1 LTAEATG
8 EVELEGKVLV
18 IRRIHV
24 RLHLKAE
31 ESQRAT
37 AERAH
42 GFFAQ
47 NCPIYR
53 SLHPQIGITT
63 ELVFESAG

>member
-1 LTAEATG
+1 MAEAAG

-24 RLHLKAE
+24 RLRLRAGE
-31 ESQRAT
+31 ADRAT
-37 AERAH
+37 ALRVHEFYAE
-42 GFFAQ
+42 

-53 SLHPQIGITT
+53 SLKGAIAITT
-63 ELVFESAG
+63 ELILE